1 MFKSKKILCAVF
13 IALMVLIL
21 IPVSFAHESGANITS
36 IGDDAVVESIV
47 KENVLGADN
56 DYYFDA
62 SAESDGNGSQT
73 NPYKYLKY
81 SRIKD
86 NSNIFLADGE
96 YDLDRSK
103 TINGINF
110 IGNDSNKT
118 IIKFSGV
125 AFTVSGNVTLNNL
138 TLKNSSIIVKSVLNA
153 TNVVFD
159 GGSGSQHDPYGNH
172 FGGAINC
179 TKGSSTTLNINVCTF
194 KNNHAE
200 YGGAI
205 YISSGSLN
213 IVNSLFINNY
223 AYNFGGAIASES
235 GTSINIS
242 KSRFVNSKSLADAGG
257 AIYVRAGNLNI
268 DNVSIINSS
277 ATFGGA
283 ITTLNTIVSLN
294 CLTAHNN
301 TAKYDGGAVYH
312 MYGNFTSQNGD
323 YKNNSAFNGGAL
335 FIDGSSNFVLNS
347 NHFTENKANF
357 TAGAVYSFAN
367 NLTLNP
373 SNIFRKNTAVL
384 ANDEYVQEKI
394 NLTIGNGNY
403 TMYRN
408 TEPDVTD
415 LPSKYSLRDYNLLT
429 IPKDQQTSGNCWAF
443 APIAVLE
450 SNIIKAGGGFP
461 DLSEENM
468 KNVIAKFSDYGWDMD
483 TNNGGFD
490 NMHWGYLSSWLGPV
504 NETSDPFDDK
514 GTLSPILNSIMHVQ
528 NILFLKRDNYTDND
542 AIKKAIMKYGAVGTS
557 MGYYS
562 NFTIYKNE
570 YLSFYCG
577 ENVDSNHAVTI
588 VGWDDNFSSRN
599 FKTTPPG
606 DGAWIVRNS
615 WGPDWHPS
623 FHNEGYF
630 YVSYYDTRLA
640 QVGKDASAYT
650 FILNDTVRYDKN
662 YQYDIA
668 GMTDYYYTYNT
679 TAWYKNIFRASD
691 DEYLAGISTYFDAVT
706 NWTAS
711 VIVNDVFITN
721 ISGTS
726 NPGYYTFDLGNY
738 IELNKGD
745 VFEVVFKIESDD
757 HTGVPIS
764 EKVSL
769 NKLTYEPGISYVSY
783 DGVNWTDFY
792 YVEGSPFP
800 DHNYYSQVACIKAF
814 TFLNKIK
821 TTLNLSVS
829 YDEFITN
836 ISATVTDEFGNLL
849 NHGNVTFN
857 INGEEFTVNLSNGIA
872 KINHTFSEAINA
884 ISAVFGAVGYNSYSN
899 STTLRIAKEKINFT
913 DEISIYQN
921 MVNLT
926 VTASQPINVTIE
938 VRINNKTYFG
948 ELKSGKYVFEL
959 ELPNDDYEYNITII
973 NNQIYEGN
981 TSNHFTLSV
990 LNTTVHA
997 NDLTV
1002 TDDAVFFQV
1011 TLTDELNSPLSSK
1024 LVYFKVD
1031 NQTYTNFTDDN
1042 GVAVLS
1048 LDLAAGT
1055 YPAIIQFA
1063 GDEKHFDCQNSSFI
1077 IVKNTVNL
1085 DLEIYSKNNRAVIN
1099 VSLSKPLDVNVSFA
1113 VNGKN
1118 YYNMSDAG
1126 KAVLYLFDLFSN
1138 DYSVEVSLVN
1148 RENYV
1153 FESKTGNFT
1162 IDFNSTLV
1170 IPQIDTHYV
1179 GDSFDITVLSN
1190 LTAGVTVNGLEYNIN
1205 NSKVLINTSE
1215 LSAGEY
1221 IVTAYIIE
1229 DSVVINSTS
1238 AKFSIIKK
1246 DVAAPHISVP
1256 TGRVIV
1262 GHNATIT
1269 VSMAKNETGN
1279 VIFEINNVNYTA
1291 SIRNNAAVLN
1301 VSLPAGQYDVKI
1313 FYLGDKK
1320 YNPYNTTADKFNVV
1334 DKNQTNIFI
1343 SISGDFNVG
1352 KEIAVSA
1359 VADNGEK
1366 VTVTVNGETLNDDGK
1381 YTIKSEGSYTVKA
1394 TTIETD
1400 NCYAGFNSTLFV
1412 AFKNRPF
1419 IDIAVFSKDYSVGSE
1434 FTVNVLTDSDSEY
1447 TVFVNGKVN
1456 SGNKFTP
1463 ESAGIYTVTVTT
1475 AETERYYW
1483 SSNSATVEVLKRSCR
1498 LIAESIEIYETQ
1510 SKLMDISLSEGA
1522 TGLICIEIYDN
1533 KFYGEIIG
1541 NKAVVNISGLKKG
1554 NYNANITYS
1563 GDDKFERASSTFMVN
1578 VLEAPEPAIELSF
1591 TDSKAR
1597 IELPDDASGNIIV
1610 KFDGKTVY
1618 EGSVDN
1624 LEDFPLDDLGAGEHI
1639 IDVIYSGDGKYL
1651 SNEESMTLMIHK
1663 AESSL
1668 MADSAEI
1675 NENETLILT
1684 VFTNVDAT
1692 GIILVDIGDNRYYG
1706 EISSGRAALSI
1717 SGLKSGQYRAKI
1729 TYPGDEKYT
1738 NQTMTVTVKVNS
1750 VQPVTPNISINGLKN
1765 IRVGENETISVI
1777 LPEDASGRVTLFV
1790 DGKKFRE
1797 ADLVNGIANVLLT
1810 GLSSGNHTVMAIYS
1824 GDEKYSSANV
1834 IGELSVSKR
1843 APNINVYFKGNII
1856 NVDVSGDESGLI
1868 LIDIEGIKFYGEIS
1882 NGKSVINLAGL
1893 DGGQYAAQINYTGD
1907 NKYKGISTSALI
1919 KIKGN
1924 GSASPNM
1931 NVTLPA
1937 NVIVGDDVDCK
1948 ISLPSDARGNI
1959 TVKVDGKQ
1967 FINVKVGDNVKL
1979 TDLSAGNHTVEVI
1992 YSGDARYA
2000 SIIKI
2005 KNLTVLKMAS
2015 SITSGSIEIDEGGT
2029 AVINIGVS
2037 NDAEGIILLDVGG
2050 NKFYGEIA
2058 NGKAG
2063 VNVFGLSAGKYT
2075 ADIIYPGDDKY
2086 ESASSSLLITVNP
2099 KYEPVTP
2106 AVTVNVPS
2114 NAKPDETPVVTI
2126 NLPKDANGNAVVNVD
2141 GVEIASVPIME
2152 GSASIPLEKLTS
2164 GAHAVEVSYSGDDKY
2179 APVSKLSAISV
2190 NGETPLKVK
2199 KDTFIQVDSAFTRVA
2214 TDYFADERG
2223 GFFYA
2228 ILKDIDGKV
2237 LAGKTVQIAVNGPIY
2252 NVTTDN
2258 EGKAGLQVNLMGAN
2272 IYTYALAFAGDDDY
2286 NAAKMASSKLTITK
2300 KPISISASNKAFKV
2314 NAKKTIK
2321 VTLKTSKNPYD
2332 GKTYLKSGKKVTLK
2346 VGGKT
2351 YTAKTNKGG
2360 IVKFTLKLTKKG
2372 KYSAK
2377 ITFDGDNTYDASKK
2391 SIKITVK

>member
-21 IPVSFAHESGANITS
+21 IPVSFAHENAANITS
-36 IGDDAVVESIV
+36 ISDDAVVESIV

-179 TKGSSTTLNINVCTF
+179 TKGSSTTLNINNCTF

-257 AIYVRAGNLNI
+257 AIYVRAGSLNI

-283 ITTLNTIVSLN
+283 ITTLNTTVSLN
-294 CLTAHNN
+294 CLTALNN

-312 MYGNFTSQNGD
+312 MYGNFTSQNGY
-323 YKNNSAFNGGAL
+323 YKNNSAINGGAL
-335 FIDGSSNFVLNS
+335 FIDESSRLALNS
-347 NHFTENKANF
+347 NQFLENKANF

-367 NLTLNP
+367 NLTLNT
-373 SNIFRKNTAVL
+373 SNIFEKNTAVL

-450 SNIIKAGGGFP
+450 SNIIKAGGGFQ

-468 KNVIAKFSDYGWDMD
+468 KNVIAKFSDYGWDME

-557 MGYYS
+557 MAYYN
-562 NFTIYKNE
+562 NFRIYKNGFV
-570 YLSFYCG
+570 SFYCN
-577 ENVDSNHAVTI
+577 ESVNPNHAVTI

-599 FKTTPPG
+599 FHTLPPG
-606 DGAWIVRNS
+606 NGAWIIRNS
-615 WGPDWHPS
+615 WGPNWAHQ
-623 FHNEGYF
+623 GYF

-650 FILNDTVRYDKN
+650 FILNDTIRYDKN

-769 NKLTYEPGISYVSY
+769 NKLTYEPEISYVSY

-792 YVEGSPFP
+792 YVTGSPFP
-800 DHNYYSQVACIKAF
+800 DHKYYSQVACIKAF

-821 TTLNLSVS
+821 TTLNLSIS

-836 ISATVTDEFGNLL
+836 ILAAVTDEFGNLL
-849 NHGNVTFN
+849 NRGNVTFS

-872 KINHTFSEAINA
+872 KINHTFNEAINS
-884 ISAVFGAVGYNSYSN
+884 ISAVFGAVGYNSSAN
-899 STTLRIAKEKINFT
+899 STTLRLIKEKINFT
-913 DEISIYQN
+913 DDISIYQN
-921 MVNLT
+921 RTNLT
-926 VTASQPINVTIE
+926 VTASQPINATIE
-938 VRINNKTYFG
+938 VRINNKTYFA
-948 ELKSGKYVFEL
+948 ELNSGKYVFEF
-959 ELPNDDYEYNITII
+959 ELPNDYYEYNITII

-990 LNTTVHA
+990 LNTTVHTH
-997 NDLTV
+997 DFTV
-1002 TDDAVFFQV
+1002 TDDVVFFQV

-1170 IPQIDTHYV
+1170 IPQIGTHYV
-1179 GDSFDITVLSN
+1179 GDSFEITVLSN
-1190 LTAGVTVNGLEYNIN
+1190 LTPGVTVNGIKYDLNH
-1205 NSKVLINTSE
+1205 SKVLINTSE
-1215 LSAGEY
+1215 LPAGEY
-1221 IVTAYIIE
+1221 IVAAYIIE
-1229 DSVVINSTS
+1229 DKVVINTTS
-1238 AKFSIIKK
+1238 AKFNIIKK
-1246 DVAAPHISVP
+1246 DVADPHISVP
-1256 TGRVIV
+1256 TSSVIV
-1262 GHNATIT
+1262 GQNATIT
-1269 VSMAKNETGN
+1269 VSMAENETGD

-1301 VSLPAGQYDVKI
+1301 VSLPVGQYGVKI

-1320 YNPYNTTADKFNVV
+1320 YNPYNTTADKFNVIN
-1334 DKNQTNIFI
+1334 KNQTNIFI

-1352 KEIAVSA
+1352 KEIIVSA

-1394 TTIETD
+1394 TTNETD
-1400 NCYAGFNSTLFV
+1400 NCFAGFNSTLFV
-1412 AFKNRPF
+1412 AFKNTPF
-1419 IDIAVFSKDYSVGSE
+1419 INISVFSKDYSVGSE
-1434 FTVNVLTDSDSEY
+1434 FAVNVLTDSDSLY

-1463 ESAGIYTVTVTT
+1463 ESAGIYTITVTT
-1475 AETERYYW
+1475 DETDRYYK
-1483 SSNSATVEVLKRSCR
+1483 SANSTTVEVVKKSCR
-1498 LIAESIEIYETQ
+1498 LIADSLEIYENH
-1510 SKLMDISLSEGA
+1510 SKLVEISLSEGA
-1522 TGLICIEIYDN
+1522 TGIICVEISEN
-1533 KFYGEIIG
+1533 KFYGQIIE

-1554 NYNANITYS
+1554 NYNANISYF
-1563 GDDKFERASSTFMVN
+1563 GDDKFDGAGSTFQVN
-1578 VLEAPEPAIELSF
+1578 VLEAPEPAIGLSF
-1591 TDSKAR
+1591 IDSKAR
-1597 IELPDDASGNIIV
+1597 IELPGDAAGNIIV

-1618 EGSVDN
+1618 DGIVDN
-1624 LEDFPLDDLGAGEHI
+1624 LQDFPLDDLGAGEHI
-1639 IDVIYSGDGKYL
+1639 IDVIYSGDDKY
-1651 SNEESMTLMIHK
+1651 SFNDESMTLTIHK
-1663 AESSL
+1663 AKSSL
-1668 MADSAEI
+1668 MAKSAEI
-1675 NENETLILT
+1675 NENETLTLT

-1692 GIILVDIGDNRYYG
+1692 GIVLVDIGDNRYYG
-1706 EISSGRAALSI
+1706 EISSGRATLNV
-1717 SGLKSGQYRAKI
+1717 SGLKSGEYSAKI
-1729 TYPGDEKYT
+1729 TYPGDKKYT
-1738 NQTMTVTVKVNS
+1738 NQTITVSVKVNS
-1750 VQPVTPNISINGLKN
+1750 AEQVTPGITINGLKN
-1765 IRVGENETISVI
+1765 IKVGESETVSVV
-1777 LPEDASGRVTLFV
+1777 LPKDASGRVTLFV
-1790 DGKKFRE
+1790 DGRKFSDG
-1797 ADLVNGIANVLLT
+1797 DLVKGIANILLT
-1810 GLSSGNHTVMAIYS
+1810 GLSSGNHTVTAVYS
-1824 GDEKYSSANV
+1824 GDEKYSSASDS
-1834 IGELSVSKR
+1834 GELSVSKR
-1843 APNINVYFKGNII
+1843 APDINVYLKGNIFY
-1856 NVDVSGDESGLI
+1856 VDVSGDESGLI
-1868 LIDIEGIKFYGEIS
+1868 LIDIEGSRFYGEIS
-1882 NGKSVINLAGL
+1882 KGKSVINLAGL
-1893 DGGQYAAQINYTGD
+1893 EDGNYAAQINYTGD
-1907 NKYKGISTSALI
+1907 YKYNGISTSTII
-1919 KIKGN
+1919 KIKSN
-1924 GSASPNM
+1924 QLLYPKMDA
-1931 NVTLPA
+1931 VIPA
-1937 NVIVGDDVDCK
+1937 NVFVGDEVECK
-1948 ISLPSDARGNI
+1948 ISLPLDAGGNI
-1959 TVKVDGKQ
+1959 TVKVDGNEVMK
-1967 FINVKVGDNVKL
+1967 VKAGDKVKL
-1979 TDLSAGNHTVEVI
+1979 TGLHAGNHTVEVI
-1992 YSGDARYA
+1992 YSGDVKYDSAIEI
-2000 SIIKI
+2000 S
-2005 KNLTVLKMAS
+2005 NLAVLKMAS
-2015 SITSGSIEIDEGGT
+2015 SIAAGSIETEEGET

-2037 NDAEGIILLDVGG
+2037 SDASGLILLDVDG
-2050 NKFYGEIA
+2050 NRFYGEIA

-2063 VNVFGLSAGKYT
+2063 VNVFGLSSGKYN
-2075 ADIIYPGDDKY
+2075 ADIIYVGDDKY
-2086 ESASSSLLITVNP
+2086 ESTSSSLLITVNP

-2114 NAKPDETPVVTI
+2114 NAKPDENPVVTI
-2126 NLPKDANGNAVVNVD
+2126 NLPKDAKGNAVVNVD
-2141 GVEIASVPIME
+2141 GVEIASAPIKD
-2152 GSASIPLEKLTS
+2152 GYASIPLDKLTS
-2164 GAHAVEVSYSGDDKY
+2164 GAHAVEVSYSGDEKY
-2179 APVSKLSAISV
+2179 APASKIYAISV
-2190 NGETPLKVK
+2190 NGETYSKSK

-2228 ILKDIDGKV
+2228 ILKDSDGNV

-2258 EGKAGLQVNLMGAN
+2258 EGKAGLQVNLMAAN
-2272 IYTYALAFAGDDDY
+2272 VYTYALAFAGDNDY
-2286 NAAKMASSKLTITK
+2286 NAAKMASSKLTVTK
-2300 KPISISASNKAFKV
+2300 KPISISASNKVFKAS
-2314 NAKKTIK
+2314 AKKTLK

-2351 YTAKTNKGG
+2351 YTAKINKVG
-2360 IVKFTLKLTKKG
+2360 VAKFNLKLTKKG
-2372 KYSAK
+2372 KYTAK
-2377 ITFDGDNTYDASKK
+2377 ITFDGDNTYDSSKK